1 MAEKSEMDKEILLT
15 LDEVREKISIE
26 GQYKTNADIA
36 RTWLKSI
43 DDMMQ
48 RTSKTTNDIHSLI
61 SSTVYTYIIKYSGDD
76 TIESTDNLKL
86 ISDMIQEY
94 ATLQITNIERTF
106 DLYQKYDDKFKKL

>member
-1 MAEKSEMDKEILLT
+1 MAEKFGTDKEILLT
-15 LDEVREKISIE
+15 LDEVRAKMSIE

-36 RTWLKSI
+36 KTWLESI
-43 DDMMQ
+43 NSMMQ
-48 RTSKTTNDIHSLI
+48 RTTKTANDIHSLI
-61 SSTVYTYIIKYSGDD
+61 ASTIYAYIIKYSGDD
-76 TIESTDNLKL
+76 TVESTDNLKL